1 VKWVIGLL
9 LVLLV
14 AYGALKGW
22 THWVANA
29 RVAENLRSDPN
40 GERAAR
46 VMLLR
51 LPDGSEL
58 PVNYLRE
65 GDLVFAGADGRWW
78 RAFREGGASVTL
90 VIRGET
96 LTGHARVVLDD
107 PVYRDDVFRRLRPNV
122 PAWLPDWLDARLVV
136 VELEH

>member
-65 GDLVFAGADGRWW
+65 GDLVFAGADGRWC
-78 RAFREGGASVTL
+78 
-90 VIRGET
+90 
-96 LTGHARVVLDD
+96 AR
-107 PVYRDDVFRRLRPNV
+107 FAKAALR
-122 PAWLPDWLDARLVV
+122 
-136 VELEH
+136 

>member
-1 VKWVIGLL
+1 V
-9 LVLLV
+9 
-14 AYGALKGW
+14 
-22 THWVANA
+22 
-29 RVAENLRSDPN
+29 
-40 GERAAR
+40 
-46 VMLLR
+46 
-51 LPDGSEL
+51 
-58 PVNYLRE
+58 
-65 GDLVFAGADGRWW
+65 